1 MGTAAN
7 VDLFEREDPGCFD
20 DPSHTFAD
28 LYMKPGLYITEIIK
42 RLYNSNGVERVFGPK
57 LSEA

>member
-1 MGTAAN
+1 MWTSSRGRTRAASTT
-7 VDLFEREDPGCFD
+7 
-20 DPSHTFAD
+20 PSHTFAD